1 MFRLL
6 HIADVHLDAPLGGF
20 GQVADDR
27 RAEVLEAFRALS
39 GLAEEVAADAVL
51 ISGDLF
57 DGPHPSEKTII
68 AVRETVR
75 RIADAGITVFAVPGN
90 HDARALA
97 PTLYSEAL
105 DGAVCFLA
113 PRFEEPALLETEA
126 GRACVYGVAYDAA
139 EEPDPLATFCRS
151 EGAADAHVV
160 LLHGSVPGAPHWG
173 GGSSL
178 PLPIESLR
186 AMGVDYLALGDLH
199 RFRDPSELQGLAACY
214 PGSFAAVDLTESGV
228 HGPVLVELTPGE
240 SPRLERRS
248 GGVREVGAPVTV
260 EVSACVTDVEVFDA
274 VVARVVAEAFP
285 SVELVGEPTYP
296 LDPEAVRAMLIERF
310 GAAALRDRSRF
321 FDPSRLEELA
331 RENTVAGHVA
341 RLGLGAIGRAED
353 DTARTAVE
361 QGLRIALR
369 VLEV

>member
-20 GQVADDR
+20 GQAAADR
-27 RAEVLEAFRALS
+27 RAEVLEAFRGLS
-39 GLAEEVAADAVL
+39 DLAVQVSAHAVL
-51 ISGDLF
+51 IAGDLF
-57 DGPHPSEKTII
+57 DGPRPSEKTII

-75 RIADAGITVFAVPGN
+75 RIADAGIAVFAVPGN

-97 PTLYSEAL
+97 PTLYPEAL

-126 GRACVYGVAYDAA
+126 GSVCVYGVAYDAA
-139 EEPDPLATFCRS
+139 EEPDPLATFRRS
-151 EGAADAHVV
+151 GGDADAHVV

-178 PLPIESLR
+178 ALPNDSLR
-186 AMGVDYLALGDLH
+186 ALGVDYLALGDLH
-199 RFRDPSELQGLAACY
+199 RFRGPSELDGIAACY
-214 PGSFAAVDLTESGV
+214 PGSFAAVDLTESGR

-240 SPRLERRS
+240 SPRLELRS
-248 GGVREVGAPVTV
+248 SGVREVGAPVIV
-260 EVSACVTDVEVFDA
+260 DVSACVTDVEVFDA
-274 VVARVVAEAFP
+274 VVAAVVADVVP

-296 LDPEAVRAMLIERF
+296 LDPEAVRAMLIERS

-331 RENTVAGHVA
+331 GENTVAGHVA
-341 RLGLGAIGRAED
+341 RLGLDAIEEAGDDAARGAI
-353 DTARTAVE
+353 E

>member
-27 RAEVLEAFRALS
+27 RVEVLEAFRALS
-39 GLAEEVAADAVL
+39 DLAVEVSADAVL
-51 ISGDLF
+51 IAGDLF
-57 DGPHPSEKTII
+57 DDPRPPERTII

-75 RIADAGITVFAVPGN
+75 RIADAGISIFAVPGN

-97 PTLYSEAL
+97 PTLYPEAL

-113 PRFEEPALLETEA
+113 PRFEEPALLETDA
-126 GRACVYGVAYDAA
+126 GRVCVYGVAYDAA
-139 EEPDPLATFCRS
+139 EEADPLATFRKS
-151 EGAADAHVV
+151 DGAADAHVV

-178 PLPIESLR
+178 ALPIDSLH
-186 AMGVDYLALGDLH
+186 ALGVDYLALGDLH
-199 RFRDPSELQGLAACY
+199 RFRDSSELDGLAACY
-214 PGSFAAVDLTESGV
+214 PGSFAAVDLTESGS

-248 GGVREVGAPVTV
+248 SGVREVGAPVTV
-260 EVSACVTDVEVFDA
+260 DVSACVTDVDVFDT

-285 SVELVGEPTYP
+285 IVELAGEPTYP

-331 RENTVAGHVA
+331 GENTVAGHVA
-341 RLGLGAIGRAED
+341 RLGLGAIEQAED
-353 DTARTAVE
+353 DASRGAIE